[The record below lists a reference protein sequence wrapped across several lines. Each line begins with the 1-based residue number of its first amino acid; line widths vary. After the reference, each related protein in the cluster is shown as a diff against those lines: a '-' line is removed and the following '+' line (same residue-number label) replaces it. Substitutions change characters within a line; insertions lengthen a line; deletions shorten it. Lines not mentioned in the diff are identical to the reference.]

1 VSSLEEGTL
10 RLVRVFDATPERVFD
25 AWMNRVEWQA
35 WLGPEGVHCDIPLL
49 DARVGGE
56 YRLTMHLSNGE
67 QIPVA
72 GVFKLIERPH
82 TLSFTWGAPGDPTR
96 HSLVTLTFRALGK
109 DQTEMILLQAGL
121 GNAVNRGAHGEGW
134 NSAFNKLAA
143 YLATGGG

>member
-1 VSSLEEGTL
+1 VTPQDDGVL

-25 AWMNRVEWQA
+25 AWMNRSEWQA

-67 QIPVA
+67 EIPVA
-72 GVFKLIERPH
+72 GVFKIINRPH
-82 TLSFTWGAPGDPTR
+82 TLAFTWGAPGDLSR

-109 DQTEMILLQAGL
+109 QRTEMILLQEGL
-121 GNAVNRGAHGEGW
+121 GTAANRGAHGEGW

-143 YLATGGG
+143 YLASSGG